1 MSWFQN
7 NHEADHCDPFGPFVR
22 DCPSC
27 AFRGGDSS
35 AAQQDSARPQMR
47 GTVSAA
53 WDNRAEHGAAP
64 ERCVNT
70 AEGLTPTRLPTRP
83 GGFSG

>member
-1 MSWFQN
+1 VTRGWFGEQY
-7 NHEADHCDPFGPFVR
+7 EGGHCDPFCPFVR

-47 GTVSAA
+47 WTVSAA
-53 WDNRAEHGAAP
+53 CDNGGSTTAP
-64 ERCVNT
+64 GVASTNT
-70 AEGLTPTRLPTRP
+70 EGLAQPKL
-83 GGFSG
+83 